1 MMPAKSPLVPG
12 LAVDAGIERGHG
24 EVMGP
29 GSMGPHLKSSSGAT
43 RRGFSLIELLV
54 VLAIIGLML
63 AVVPKF
69 IVGSPGVQ
77 LRAAADGLA
86 ARLRQLHESA
96 IRGQVTT
103 GFALDPKART
113 YRLSTAPATHAL
125 PAIVTGVEVT
135 TVAFHPAERIAQIL
149 FYPDGSSSGG
159 AIRLRHA
166 ALSDGIRI
174 DWLTGRVGL
183 E

>member
-1 MMPAKSPLVPG
+1 
-12 LAVDAGIERGHG
+12 
-24 EVMGP
+24 MGP
-29 GSMGPHLKSSSGAT
+29 DLKSGTGGAP
-43 RRGFSLIELLV
+43 RGFSLIELLV

-63 AVVPKF
+63 AVLPRF

-86 ARLRQLHESA
+86 ATLRQLHETA

-113 YRLSTAPATHAL
+113 YRLSTALAARAL
-125 PAIVTGVEVT
+125 PAIVTGVEIT
-135 TVAFHPAERIAQIL
+135 TVAFLPGERIAHIL
-149 FYPDGSSSGG
+149 FYPDGSASGG
-159 AIRLRHA
+159 TIRLRHA
-166 ALSDGIRI
+166 DLSAGIRI

>member
-1 MMPAKSPLVPG
+1 MPAKSPLVPG
-12 LAVDAGIERGHG
+12 PAVDAPIRSGPDEVVGSA
-24 EVMGP
+24 VMGP
-29 GSMGPHLKSSSGAT
+29 DLKSGTGAAP
-43 RRGFSLIELLV
+43 RGFSLIELLV

-63 AVVPKF
+63 AVLPKF

-86 ARLRQLHESA
+86 SRLRQLHESA

-103 GFALDPKART
+103 EFALDPKART
-113 YRLSTAPATHAL
+113 YRLSTAPAMHAL
-125 PAIVTGVEVT
+125 PAIVSGVEVT
-135 TVAFHPAERIAQIL
+135 TVAFHPGERIAHIL

-159 AIRLRHA
+159 AVRLRHA
-166 ALSDGIRI
+166 ALSAGIRI